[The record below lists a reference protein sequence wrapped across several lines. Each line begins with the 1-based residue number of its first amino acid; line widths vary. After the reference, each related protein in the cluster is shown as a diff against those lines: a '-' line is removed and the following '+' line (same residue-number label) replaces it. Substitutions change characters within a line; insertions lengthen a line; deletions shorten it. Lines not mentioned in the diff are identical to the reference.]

1 MEINTSELRKKYESD
16 LSDIDTEFVTAKTD
30 LLNAI
35 DRYRGLQNRRHEL
48 KEKLRLLDRGY
59 LDISDILGDVKV
71 TIKRW

>member
-1 MEINTSELRKKYESD
+1 MEINTKELRNRYELE
-16 LSDIDTEFVTAKTD
+16 LSDIEMEFVSAKSD

-35 DRYRGLQNRRHEL
+35 DKYRGLQNRKHEL
-48 KEKLRLLDRGY
+48 KEKIRLLDKGY

>member
-1 MEINTSELRKKYESD
+1 MEINTKELRKKYESD

-35 DRYRGLQNRRHEL
+35 DRYSGLQNRKHEL
-48 KEKLRLLDRGY
+48 KEKIRLLDRGY

>member
-1 MEINTSELRKKYESD
+1 MEINTKELRKKYELD
-16 LSDIDTEFVTAKTD
+16 LSDIDTEFISAKTD

-48 KEKLRLLDRGY
+48 KEKIRLLDR
-59 LDISDILGDVKV
+59 DISDILGDVKV

>member
-1 MEINTSELRKKYESD
+1 MEINTKELRKKYESD

-35 DRYRGLQNRRHEL
+35 DKYRCLQNRKHEL
-48 KEKLRLLDRGY
+48 KEKIRLLDKGY

>member
-1 MEINTSELRKKYESD
+1 MEINTKELRKKYESD

-48 KEKLRLLDRGY
+48 KEKIRLLDKGY

-71 TIKRW
+71 TIRRW

>member
-1 MEINTSELRKKYESD
+1 MEINTKELREKYELE
-16 LSDIDTEFVTAKTD
+16 LSDIETEFVSAKTD

-35 DRYRGLQNRRHEL
+35 DRYRSIQNRSHEL
-48 KEKLRLLDRGY
+48 KEKIRLLDRGY

>member
-48 KEKLRLLDRGY
+48 KEKIRLLDKGY

>member
-1 MEINTSELRKKYESD
+1 MEINTKELCEKYELE
-16 LSDIDTEFVTAKTD
+16 LSDIETEFVSAKTD

-35 DRYRGLQNRRHEL
+35 DRYRSIQNCSHEL
-48 KEKLRLLDRGY
+48 KEKIRLLDRGY

>member
-48 KEKLRLLDRGY
+48 KEKIRLLDKGY
-59 LDISDILGDVKV
+59 LDISDILGDVKF
-71 TIKRW
+71 TIRRW

>member
-1 MEINTSELRKKYESD
+1 MEINTKELRKKYELD
-16 LSDIDTEFVTAKTD
+16 LSDIDTEFISAKTD

-48 KEKLRLLDRGY
+48 KEKIRLLDRGY

>member
-48 KEKLRLLDRGY
+48 KEKIRLLDKGY

-71 TIKRW
+71 TIRRW

>member
-48 KEKLRLLDRGY
+48 KEKLRLLDKGY
-59 LDISDILGDVKV
+59 LDIGDILGNVKV
-71 TIKRW
+71 TIRRW

>member
-35 DRYRGLQNRRHEL
+35 DRYRGLQNRKHEL
-48 KEKLRLLDRGY
+48 KEKIRLLDKGY

-71 TIKRW
+71 TIRRW